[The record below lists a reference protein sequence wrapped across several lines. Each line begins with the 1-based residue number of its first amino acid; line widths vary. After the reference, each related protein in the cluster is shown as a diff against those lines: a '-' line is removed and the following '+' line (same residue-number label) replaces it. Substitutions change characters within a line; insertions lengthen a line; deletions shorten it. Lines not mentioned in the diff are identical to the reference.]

1 MKASVTLDPEV
12 ELLLREAV
20 RKERR
25 SLDEVINRALRKGL
39 AASPSKSKRPQYRI
53 RARKLGVPSVDLT
66 KASALSSELEDA
78 ELIQQIGV
86 RR

>member
-1 MKASVTLDPEV
+1 MKASVTLEPEV

-39 AASPSKSKRPQYRI
+39 ATTPSKSKRPQYRI
-53 RARKLGVPSVDLT
+53 RARKLGIPSVDLT
-66 KASALSSELEDA
+66 KASELSAELEDA
-78 ELIQQIGV
+78 ELIQQIGA

>member
-1 MKASVTLDPEV
+1 MKANVTLEPEV

-39 AASPSKSKRPQYRI
+39 ATSSSKSKQPQYRI
-53 RARKLGVPSVDLT
+53 RARKLGVPTVDLT
-66 KASALSSELEDA
+66 KASALSAELEDV
-78 ELIQQIGV
+78 ELIQQIGA

>member
-1 MKASVTLDPEV
+1 MKASVTLEPEV
-12 ELLLREAV
+12 ELMVREAV

-39 AASPSKSKRPQYRI
+39 ATSPSKSKRPQYRI
-53 RARKLGVPSVDLT
+53 KARKLGIPSVDLT
-66 KASALSSELEDA
+66 KASALSAELEDT
-78 ELIQQIGV
+78 ELTLQIGV

>member
-12 ELLLREAV
+12 ELMVREAV

-39 AASPSKSKRPQYRI
+39 ATSSSKSKRPQYRI
-53 RARKLGVPSVDLT
+53 RARKLGTPSVDLT
-66 KASALSSELEDA
+66 KASALSAELEDA
-78 ELIQQIGV
+78 ELTRQIGA